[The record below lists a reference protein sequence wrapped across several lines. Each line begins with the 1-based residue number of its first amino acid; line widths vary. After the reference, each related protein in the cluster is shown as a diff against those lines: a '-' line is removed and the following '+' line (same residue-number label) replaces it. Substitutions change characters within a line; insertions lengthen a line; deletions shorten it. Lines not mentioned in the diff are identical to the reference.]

1 MTHLS
6 DVFKYISHFR
16 HAGHQV
22 GRKVGDM
29 LEVLTYAAIARNDD
43 IYPRLNVEPKLFG
56 FSDAGHKVEFVIFD
70 NPQTDLTGEPVA
82 RNGGDITDLDA
93 VIGFIECKKV
103 GVEQTVNGT
112 FKRKFVQHN
121 NTRSYR
127 IPYDEEFTVSFS
139 PRGFDKCSFT
149 VSISS
154 DHKIS
159 VQNSIENTHLLTEE
173 IEGSHRL
180 IFTLDIDGNAVLF
193 GENQSLRDF
202 GGTLKNCRILEIL
215 SCEGEYA
222 LALLN
227 DCLAGPQTP
236 EKAKQSSFVALDVRK
251 RRFDSFDKRAPETEL
266 VSVLILTEF
275 SHWEQKSQNMI
286 VACIDKNLFVP
297 DEIIVDAFESFE
309 ASFGADFYDRITKE
323 NFVKDQDVRR
333 IAISIVAKYDDK
345 IFVDL
350 EDDVHKKMVLEE
362 GVLKFTS

>member
-43 IYPRLNVEPKLFG
+43 IYSRLNVEPKLFG

-70 NPQTDLTGEPVA
+70 NPQKDLEGNPAA
-82 RNGGDITDLDA
+82 RNGGDIIDLDA

-103 GVEQTVNGT
+103 GVEQTVNGN

-127 IPYDEEFTVSFS
+127 MPYDEEFTVSFA
-139 PRGFDKCSFT
+139 PRGFDRRSFT

-159 VQNSIENTHLLTEE
+159 VLSSDENIELLSEE
-173 IEGSHRL
+173 MEGSHRI
-180 IFTLDIDGNAVLF
+180 IFALDTEGEAVIFGND
-193 GENQSLRDF
+193 QSLRDF

-215 SCEGEYA
+215 SCEEGYA

-236 EKAKQSSFVALDVRK
+236 EKAKQASFVALDVRK

-286 VACIDKNLFVP
+286 VACVDKNLFVP
-297 DEIIVDAFESFE
+297 DLIIVDAFESFE
-309 ASFGADFYDRITKE
+309 AEFGADFYGRITKE
-323 NFVKDQDVRR
+323 NFVNDEEVRR
-333 IAISIVAKYDDK
+333 IALSIVAKYDDR

-350 EDDVHKKMVLEE
+350 EDDGHKKMVLDE
-362 GVLKFTS
+362 GVLKFIL